1 MKDRNAP
8 FTKQLMD
15 KTFPDCCNVL
25 IKEMRPTAD
34 VITKYSLLCCEEEI
48 TFYFVTLFCP

>member
-8 FTKQLMD
+8 FIKRLMD
-15 KTFPDCCNVL
+15 KTFLDCCNVL

-48 TFYFVTLFCP
+48 TFYFVT